1 VESPHEPTSDL
12 PRAVALRYAP
22 RSGPAPASGAP
33 EVLARGRGALAERI
47 LELAREHGVPVRE
60 DRDLVLLL
68 SACEVGE
75 EIPIEVWGAV
85 AELLAWVYALRSDA
99 SRDAGA
105 GAGVRAE

>member
-1 VESPHEPTSDL
+1 MESPPNPTSDL
-12 PRAVALRYAP
+12 PRAVALRYAR
-22 RSGPAPASGAP
+22 RSGPAPAGGAP
-33 EVLARGRGALAERI
+33 EVVARGRGALAERI

-85 AELLAWVYALRSDA
+85 AELLAWVYALRPDGGG
-99 SRDAGA
+99 GA
-105 GAGVRAE
+105 GAGLPAE